1 MTDHIKTDCLVIGA
15 GPVGLFAVFE
25 LGILGLKSEVVDNLD
40 KIGGQCAELYPD
52 KPIYDIPGLPSCTG
66 QSLVDNLLKQ
76 IEPFK
81 TPMHLNQRIES
92 LKKVEENWEAT
103 TSLGQIFLTP
113 SIFIAGGVG
122 SFEPRKPP
130 IENIIK
136 FENKGVS
143 YAIPNKEIYKDK
155 TIVIFGGGD
164 SALDWTVELSKIA
177 KHIYLVHRREEFRA
191 VEHTVSLMQQLVK
204 ENKVTLYTNN
214 QIIDASGDECL
225 RSISIK
231 SKDGKI
237 EILDCDD
244 VLIFHGLKNELGPI
258 NDWGLGISE
267 KQILVNTENFQT
279 NLDGIFA
286 IGDIASYPGKLK
298 LILSGFHEAALAA
311 QQAFKRAKP
320 DENLLFRYS
329 TSDKDIHERL
339 GLKK

>member
-1 MTDHIKTDCLVIGA
+1 MTDQIKTDCLIIGA

-52 KPIYDIPGLPSCTG
+52 KPIYDIPALPSCTG
-66 QSLVDNLLKQ
+66 QSLVDNLLEQ
-76 IEPFK
+76 IKPFQ
-81 TPMHLNQRIES
+81 TPMHLNQRLES
-92 LKKVEENWEAT
+92 LEKEGEEWKAT
-103 TSLGQIFLTP
+103 TSLGKTFITP
-113 SIFIAGGVG
+113 NIFIAGGVG

-136 FENKGVS
+136 FENKGVAYS
-143 YAIPNKEIYKDK
+143 IPNKDYYKDK
-155 TIVIFGGGD
+155 TVAIFGGGD

-191 VEHTVSLMQQLVK
+191 VEHTVSQMRELVDR
-204 ENKVTLYTNN
+204 EKVSLYTNN
-214 QIIDASGDECL
+214 QLFDADGDE
-225 RSISIK
+225 RIKNVSIK
-231 SKDGKI
+231 NKEGEIKI
-237 EILDCDD
+237 LECEEI
-244 VLIFHGLKNELGPI
+244 LIFHGLKNELGPI
-258 NDWGLGISE
+258 NDWGLGLSE
-267 KQILVNTENFQT
+267 KQITVNTEDFQT
-279 NLDGIFA
+279 NLEGIFA
-286 IGDIASYPGKLK
+286 IGDIATYPGKLK

-311 QQAFKRAKP
+311 QKAFKRAKP

>member
-1 MTDHIKTDCLVIGA
+1 MTDQIKTDCLIIGA

-52 KPIYDIPGLPSCTG
+52 KPIYDIPALPSCTG
-66 QSLVDNLLKQ
+66 QSLVDNLLEQ
-76 IEPFK
+76 IKPFQ
-81 TPMHLNQRIES
+81 TPMHLNQRLES
-92 LKKVEENWEAT
+92 LEKEGEEWKAT
-103 TSLGQIFLTP
+103 TSLGKTFITP
-113 SIFIAGGVG
+113 NIFIAGGVG

-136 FENKGVS
+136 FENKGVAYS
-143 YAIPNKEIYKDK
+143 IPNKDSYKDK
-155 TIVIFGGGD
+155 TVAIFGGGD

-191 VEHTVSLMQQLVK
+191 VEHTVSQMRELVEK
-204 ENKVTLYTNN
+204 EKVSLYTKN
-214 QIIDASGDECL
+214 QLFDADGDE
-225 RSISIK
+225 RIKNVSIK
-231 SKDGKI
+231 NQEG
-237 EILDCDD
+237 EIKTLDCEEI
-244 VLIFHGLKNELGPI
+244 LIFHGLKNELGPI
-258 NDWGLGISE
+258 NDWGLGLSE
-267 KQILVNTENFQT
+267 KQIEVNTEDFQT
-279 NLDGIFA
+279 NLEGIFA
-286 IGDIASYPGKLK
+286 IGDIATYPGKLK

-311 QQAFKRAKP
+311 QKAFKRAKP